1 MNFEAQ
7 IEKYTEILLS
17 HKLMVL
23 IPTLMLILFATIGA
37 RYLEQPSGYRGFV
50 ETGQTNYEEILNLE
64 EKYGMIDTLSYV
76 IKPNSGDIFQKD
88 VLKLIHELTEISWKT
103 PYSSRVSSLTNHQYT
118 TVDGDDI
125 NIDDFISDIESLTDE
140 NLINLREL
148 ALAEN
153 TIVNFI
159 LSKSARVAFV
169 NISLDMPD
177 GMGFDDPINFAEE
190 QKKLFNKKYPEVFV
204 TVAGSSRYSHNFQTT
219 ARSDATTMYPGFL
232 ILIIMLSY
240 VLLRSVSASLI
251 SLIIIFLSILPSMGM
266 AGWLGFEAQPPLI
279 IAPILI
285 LTIALAHA
293 VHILSIALTNLN
305 EGKNKVES
313 ITESLKV
320 NMTPVFLTSLTTA
333 VGVAGVNFGKIPAFS
348 EMANTV
354 VIGSAISFALSV
366 IVLPI
371 LFIIMPIKSHGK
383 SSVVLDGLKILGDI
397 IYKFKFYFITAFGLA
412 SILLINLIPNL
423 YFDDDFDSYFDRV
436 DEWVEVKNIVNDEF
450 GSSFFIFANLSSN
463 EQDGITDPDYL
474 KKLEKFGEWL
484 ESQNEVV
491 TVSSVADVIKTLNK
505 NMNGGSEEFYTIPD
519 DKALNAQYLL
529 LYELS
534 VPYGM
539 DLKNQITSDKS
550 ESRML
555 IRINMATSKES
566 IAFNERT
573 DKYIAENFGSYSS
586 EGVVGIPVMMPYVY
600 KDNTNGLA
608 RGLIFSFIFIVLV
621 IGVTL
626 RSFKFGLIS
635 IIPNVVP
642 FILSYGILAL
652 FTNIVTFSHTI
663 SILIS
668 LGLVVDATIHFLT
681 KFKKANALNLSM
693 YDSIQYCFKYVG
705 FPIIV
710 ASVCLFSGF
719 LFLLQSSF
727 QTNYI
732 LGGMCAL
739 IILIALII
747 DLLLLPALLL
757 LFAKKA

>member
-1 MNFEAQ
+1 
-7 IEKYTEILLS
+7 
-17 HKLMVL
+17 
-23 IPTLMLILFATIGA
+23 
-37 RYLEQPSGYRGFV
+37 
-50 ETGQTNYEEILNLE
+50 
-64 EKYGMIDTLSYV
+64 MI
-76 IKPNSGDIFQKD
+76 
-88 VLKLIHELTEISWKT
+88 
-103 PYSSRVSSLTNHQYT
+103 
-118 TVDGDDI
+118 
-125 NIDDFISDIESLTDE
+125 
-140 NLINLREL
+140 
-148 ALAEN
+148 
-153 TIVNFI
+153 
-159 LSKSARVAFV
+159 
-169 NISLDMPD
+169 
-177 GMGFDDPINFAEE
+177 
-190 QKKLFNKKYPEVFV
+190 
-204 TVAGSSRYSHNFQTT
+204 
-219 ARSDATTMYPGFL
+219 
-232 ILIIMLSY
+232 
-240 VLLRSVSASLI
+240 
-251 SLIIIFLSILPSMGM
+251 
-266 AGWLGFEAQPPLI
+266 
-279 IAPILI
+279 
-285 LTIALAHA
+285 
-293 VHILSIALTNLN
+293 
-305 EGKNKVES
+305 
-313 ITESLKV
+313 
-320 NMTPVFLTSLTTA
+320 
-333 VGVAGVNFGKIPAFS
+333 
-348 EMANTV
+348 
-354 VIGSAISFALSV
+354 
-366 IVLPI
+366 
-371 LFIIMPIKSHGK
+371 
-383 SSVVLDGLKILGDI
+383 
-397 IYKFKFYFITAFGLA
+397 GLA

-463 EQDGITDPDYL
+463 EQDGITSPDYL

-484 ESQNEVV
+484 ESQEEVV

-573 DKYIAENFGSYSS
+573 DKYIADNFEGYSS
-586 EGVVGIPVMMPYVY
+586 DGIVGIPIMMPYVY

-757 LFAKKA
+757 LFGKKT